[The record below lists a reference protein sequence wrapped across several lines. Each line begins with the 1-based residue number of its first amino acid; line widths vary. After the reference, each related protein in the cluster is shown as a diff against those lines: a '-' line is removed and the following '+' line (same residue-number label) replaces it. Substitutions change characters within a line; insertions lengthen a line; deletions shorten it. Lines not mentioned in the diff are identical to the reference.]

1 MSIASVL
8 TDIANALRVKK
19 QTSGSIVASTF
30 PTAVSNI
37 RYSIDGY
44 VSASYG
50 TRDAVAVLTGD
61 TVSNFSTNYLYDSS
75 WEGEGTARAYS
86 PVKAVVITAATS
98 IDLSGNFPYP
108 KSGSSSVSVDTRGQ
122 YIDVYITTSAV
133 PTISTETVYSSHAP
147 DVVAFHVPKN
157 LYSAYLAD
165 EKWSVLSSRIVS
177 F

>member
-8 TDIANALRVKK
+8 TDIANALRAKK

-30 PTAVSNI
+30 PTEVSNI

-44 VSASYG
+44 VSASYD

-75 WEGEGTARAYS
+75 WEGSGTARAYS
-86 PVKAVVITAATS
+86 PVKVVVITAATS
-98 IDLSGNFPYP
+98 IDFSGFPYP
-108 KSGSSSVSVDTRGQ
+108 DSGSSSVSVDMRGGK
-122 YIDVYITTSAV
+122 IDVYITASAV
-133 PTISTETVYSSHAP
+133 PTISTETVDSSSAP
-147 DVVAFHVPKN
+147 DVVAFHVPRS
-157 LYSAYLAD
+157 LYSTYLAD